1 MLPEGAG
8 GRPCLFRPS
17 RAGSPVLRGQP
28 GLARLRIRHE
38 KGAACAAPYE
48 WIFRAGAYQ
57 PRLMVWSRSGPTD
70 TRLTRTPVSSS
81 MRAM

>member
-1 MLPEGAG
+1 MLVVGPATPPRDGAPAMKKG
-8 GRPCLFRPS
+8 GTGRPFMMD
-17 RAGSPVLRGQP
+17 
-28 GLARLRIRHE
+28 
-38 KGAACAAPYE
+38 ACPA
-48 WIFRAGAYQ
+48 WAYQ